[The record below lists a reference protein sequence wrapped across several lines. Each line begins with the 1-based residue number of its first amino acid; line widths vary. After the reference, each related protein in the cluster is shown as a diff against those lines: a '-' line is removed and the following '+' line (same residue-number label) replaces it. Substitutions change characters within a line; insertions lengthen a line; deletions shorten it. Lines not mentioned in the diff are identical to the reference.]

1 MPCAAARV
9 ALQNR
14 DERSVEYRKL
24 ADTGMEVSVV
34 ALGCWAFAGDEYW
47 GPQDDRDSI
56 ASVHAA
62 LDEGVNFFDTA
73 EGYGSGHSE
82 RVLGRALKGRRHEAV
97 IATKCSHGGG
107 SAAEVEAACARS
119 LQQLETDYIDLYQ
132 IHWPFRETPL
142 EETLSAFER
151 LKRQGKIRAVG
162 VCNFGARDLAA
173 LAEVGHC
180 ATNQVPY
187 SLLTRAIEFEIQ
199 AHCIERDIGIICYT
213 PLAQGLLTGRY
224 ATVAQVPAPRAIS
237 RHFASGRAGA
247 RHGEEGCETEVFAAL
262 RRIGAIAR
270 DLETSMAA
278 VALAW
283 VCQQAGVT
291 SLLTGARTPEELR
304 ENARGAALVLD
315 ARTVRALDEVTR
327 QVKKKLGANAD
338 LWRSSAQSR
347 IR

>member
-1 MPCAAARV
+1 
-9 ALQNR
+9 
-14 DERSVEYRKL
+14 
-24 ADTGMEVSVV
+24 MEVSVV

-107 SAAEVEAACARS
+107 SAAELEAACARS

-237 RHFASGRAGA
+237 RHFASGRFGHWTRSPGRSKRNRAPTPASGA
-247 RHGEEGCETEVFAAL
+247 R
-262 RRIGAIAR
+262 
-270 DLETSMAA
+270 
-278 VALAW
+278 
-283 VCQQAGVT
+283 
-291 SLLTGARTPEELR
+291 
-304 ENARGAALVLD
+304 
-315 ARTVRALDEVTR
+315 VR
-327 QVKKKLGANAD
+327 NP
-338 LWRSSAQSR
+338 
-347 IR
+347 